1 MEKFESP
8 RQKKINSVLQ
18 KEIASL
24 LLESIRS
31 ENISNLM
38 ISVTK
43 VKVSPDLSSAKV
55 YVSIFPNNNYLDHLR
70 NLNSSR
76 MRHDLS
82 QRMKKQLSKIPQL
95 SFYIDDSLDY
105 IENIEKE
112 LKGGSNPFRKSTKQG
127 RKLK

>member
-1 MEKFESP
+1 MERFESP

-24 LLESIRS
+24 LLESIRR

-55 YVSIFPNNNYLDHLR
+55 YVSIFPNNNYLDHLK

-112 LKGGSNPFRKSTKQG
+112 LKAGSNPFRKSTK
-127 RKLK
+127 

>member
-1 MEKFESP
+1 MERFESP

-112 LKGGSNPFRKSTKQG
+112 LKAGSNPFRKSPKQG
-127 RKLK
+127 GKLK

>member
-1 MEKFESP
+1 MERFESQ

-112 LKGGSNPFRKSTKQG
+112 LRAGGNPFRKSTK
-127 RKLK
+127 

>member
-1 MEKFESP
+1 MERFESQ

-95 SFYIDDSLDY
+95 SFYIDDSLNY

-112 LKGGSNPFRKSTKQG
+112 LKEGSNPFRKSTK
-127 RKLK
+127 

>member
-1 MEKFESP
+1 MERFESQ

-43 VKVSPDLSSAKV
+43 VNVSPDLSSAKV

-112 LKGGSNPFRKSTKQG
+112 LKAGSNPFRKSTK
-127 RKLK
+127 

>member
-1 MEKFESP
+1 MERFESQ

-82 QRMKKQLSKIPQL
+82 QRMKKLSKIPQL

-112 LKGGSNPFRKSTKQG
+112 LKAGSNPFRKSTK
-127 RKLK
+127 

>member
-1 MEKFESP
+1 MERFESQ

-24 LLESIRS
+24 LLESIRR

-55 YVSIFPNNNYLDHLR
+55 YVSIFPNNNYLDHLK

-112 LKGGSNPFRKSTKQG
+112 LKGGSNPFRKSTK
-127 RKLK
+127 

>member
-1 MEKFESP
+1 
-8 RQKKINSVLQ
+8 
-18 KEIASL
+18 
-24 LLESIRS
+24 
-31 ENISNLM
+31 M

-43 VKVSPDLSSAKV
+43 VKVSSDLSSAKV
-55 YVSIFPNNNYLDHLR
+55 YVSIFPNDNYLDHLK

-112 LKGGSNPFRKSTKQG
+112 LKEGSNPFRSSTK
-127 RKLK
+127 

>member
-1 MEKFESP
+1 MERFESQ

-24 LLESIRS
+24 LLESIRR

-55 YVSIFPNNNYLDHLR
+55 YVSIFPNYNYLDHLR

-112 LKGGSNPFRKSTKQG
+112 LKEGSNPFRKSTK
-127 RKLK
+127 

>member
-1 MEKFESP
+1 MERFESP

-112 LKGGSNPFRKSTKQG
+112 LKGGSNPFRKSTK
-127 RKLK
+127 

>member
-8 RQKKINSVLQ
+8 RQKKINSVLR

-31 ENISNLM
+31 VSISDLM

-55 YVSIFPNNNYLDHLR
+55 YVSIFPNNNYLDHLK

-82 QRMKKQLSKIPQL
+82 QRMKRQLSKIPQL
-95 SFYIDDSLDY
+95 NFYIDDSLDY

-112 LKGGSNPFRKSTKQG
+112 LKGGSNPFRKSTK
-127 RKLK
+127 

>member
-1 MEKFESP
+1 MERFESP

-18 KEIASL
+18 REIASL
-24 LLESIRS
+24 LQQSIRS
-31 ENISNLM
+31 ESKSNLM

-43 VKVSPDLSSAKV
+43 VKVSPDFSSAKV

-82 QRMKKQLSKIPQL
+82 QRMKKQISKIPQL
-95 SFYIDDSLDY
+95 GFYIDDSLDY
-105 IENIEKE
+105 IEKIEKE
-112 LKGGSNPFRKSTKQG
+112 LKAGTNPFKKSTK
-127 RKLK
+127 

>member
-1 MEKFESP
+1 MERFESQ

-55 YVSIFPNNNYLDHLR
+55 YVSIFPNNNYLDHLK

-112 LKGGSNPFRKSTKQG
+112 LKGGSNPFRKSTK
-127 RKLK
+127 

>member
-1 MEKFESP
+1 MERFESQ

-24 LLESIRS
+24 LLESIRR

-76 MRHDLS
+76 MRQDLS
-82 QRMKKQLSKIPQL
+82 QRMKKQLSKIPQI

-112 LKGGSNPFRKSTKQG
+112 LKAGNNPFRKSTK
-127 RKLK
+127 

>member
-24 LLESIRS
+24 LLESIRI

-55 YVSIFPNNNYLDHLR
+55 YVSIFPNNNYLDHLK

-95 SFYIDDSLDY
+95 SFYVDDSLDY

-112 LKGGSNPFRKSTKQG
+112 LKAGSNPFRKSTK
-127 RKLK
+127 

>member
-1 MEKFESP
+1 MERFESP

-95 SFYIDDSLDY
+95 NFYIDDSLDY

-112 LKGGSNPFRKSTKQG
+112 LKAGSNPFRKSTK
-127 RKLK
+127 

>member
-8 RQKKINSVLQ
+8 RQKRINSVLQ
-18 KEIASL
+18 KEIAFL

-112 LKGGSNPFRKSTKQG
+112 LKAGNNPFRKSTK
-127 RKLK
+127 

>member
-1 MEKFESP
+1 MERFESQ

-24 LLESIRS
+24 LLESIRR

-55 YVSIFPNNNYLDHLR
+55 YVSIFPNNNYLDHLK

-95 SFYIDDSLDY
+95 SFYVDDSLDY

-112 LKGGSNPFRKSTKQG
+112 LKAGSNPFRKSTK
-127 RKLK
+127 

>member
-1 MEKFESP
+1 MERFESP

-24 LLESIRS
+24 LLESIRR

-82 QRMKKQLSKIPQL
+82 QKMKKQLSKIPQL

-112 LKGGSNPFRKSTKQG
+112 LKAGSNPFRKSTK
-127 RKLK
+127 

>member
-1 MEKFESP
+1 MERFESQ

-95 SFYIDDSLDY
+95 SFYIDDSLNY

-112 LKGGSNPFRKSTKQG
+112 LKGGSNPFRKSTK
-127 RKLK
+127 

>member
-1 MEKFESP
+1 MERFESQ

-24 LLESIRS
+24 LLESIRR

-112 LKGGSNPFRKSTKQG
+112 LKAGSNPFRKST
-127 RKLK
+127 R

>member
-1 MEKFESP
+1 MERFESP

-95 SFYIDDSLDY
+95 NFYIDDSLDY

-112 LKGGSNPFRKSTKQG
+112 LKAGNNPFRKSTK
-127 RKLK
+127 

>member
-43 VKVSPDLSSAKV
+43 VKVSSDLSSAKV
-55 YVSIFPNNNYLDHLR
+55 YVSIFPNDNYLDHLK

-112 LKGGSNPFRKSTKQG
+112 LKEGSNPLRNSTK
-127 RKLK
+127 

>member
-1 MEKFESP
+1 MERFESP

-70 NLNSSR
+70 NLNSSQ

-95 SFYIDDSLDY
+95 NFYIDDSLDY

-112 LKGGSNPFRKSTKQG
+112 LKAGSNPFRKSTK
-127 RKLK
+127 

>member
-1 MEKFESP
+1 MERFESP

-24 LLESIRS
+24 LQASIRS

-70 NLNSSR
+70 SLNSSR

-82 QRMKKQLSKIPQL
+82 QKNEKTTISKYP
-95 SFYIDDSLDY
+95 S
-105 IENIEKE
+105 
-112 LKGGSNPFRKSTKQG
+112 
-127 RKLK
+127 

>member
-1 MEKFESP
+1 MEKFESQ

-24 LLESIRS
+24 LLESIRR

-112 LKGGSNPFRKSTKQG
+112 LKAGSNPFRKSTK
-127 RKLK
+127 

>member
-1 MEKFESP
+1 MERFESP

-55 YVSIFPNNNYLDHLR
+55 YVSIFPNSNYLDHLR

-95 SFYIDDSLDY
+95 NFYIDDSLDY

-112 LKGGSNPFRKSTKQG
+112 LKAGSNPFRKSTK
-127 RKLK
+127 

>member
-1 MEKFESP
+1 MERFESQ

-18 KEIASL
+18 REIASL
-24 LLESIRS
+24 LQKSILSESK
-31 ENISNLM
+31 SNLM

-112 LKGGSNPFRKSTKQG
+112 LKAGNNPFRKST
-127 RKLK
+127 

>member
-1 MEKFESP
+1 MEKFISP
-8 RQKKINSVLQ
+8 RQKKINSILQ

-24 LLESIRS
+24 ILESIRS

-43 VKVSPDLSSAKV
+43 VNVSPDLSSAKV
-55 YVSIFPNNNYLDHLR
+55 YVSIFPNNNYLDYVR

-112 LKGGSNPFRKSTKQG
+112 LKAGSNPFRKSNK
-127 RKLK
+127 

>member
-1 MEKFESP
+1 MERFESP

-24 LLESIRS
+24 LLESIRR

-95 SFYIDDSLDY
+95 SFYIDDSLNY

-112 LKGGSNPFRKSTKQG
+112 LKAGSNPFRKST
-127 RKLK
+127 R

>member
-24 LLESIRS
+24 LLESIRI

-95 SFYIDDSLDY
+95 NFYIDDSLDY

-112 LKGGSNPFRKSTKQG
+112 LKAGSNPFRKSTK
-127 RKLK
+127 

>member
-1 MEKFESP
+1 MERFESQ

-24 LLESIRS
+24 LLESIRI

-70 NLNSSR
+70 NLNSSQ

-112 LKGGSNPFRKSTKQG
+112 LKAGSNPFRKSTK
-127 RKLK
+127 

>member
-1 MEKFESP
+1 MERFESQ
-8 RQKKINSVLQ
+8 RQKKINSVLL

-24 LLESIRS
+24 LLESIRR

-95 SFYIDDSLDY
+95 NFYIDDSLDY

-112 LKGGSNPFRKSTKQG
+112 LKAGSNPFRKSTK
-127 RKLK
+127 

>member
-1 MEKFESP
+1 MERFESQ

-70 NLNSSR
+70 NLNSSQ

-95 SFYIDDSLDY
+95 NFYIDDSLDY

-112 LKGGSNPFRKSTKQG
+112 LKAGSNPFRKSTK
-127 RKLK
+127 

>member
-1 MEKFESP
+1 MERFESP
-8 RQKKINSVLQ
+8 RQKKITSVLQ

-112 LKGGSNPFRKSTKQG
+112 LKAGSNPFRKSTK
-127 RKLK
+127 

>member
-1 MEKFESP
+1 MERFESQ

-24 LLESIRS
+24 LLESIRR

-55 YVSIFPNNNYLDHLR
+55 YVSIFPNNNYLEHLR

-76 MRHDLS
+76 IRHDLS

-112 LKGGSNPFRKSTKQG
+112 LKAGSNPFRKST
-127 RKLK
+127 R

>member
-1 MEKFESP
+1 MERFESQ

-24 LLESIRS
+24 LLESIRR

-95 SFYIDDSLDY
+95 NFYIDDSLDY

-112 LKGGSNPFRKSTKQG
+112 LKAGSNPFRKSTK
-127 RKLK
+127 

>member
-1 MEKFESP
+1 MERFESQ

-95 SFYIDDSLDY
+95 NFYIDDSLDY

-112 LKGGSNPFRKSTKQG
+112 LKAGSNPFRKSTK
-127 RKLK
+127 

>member
-24 LLESIRS
+24 LLESIRR

-95 SFYIDDSLDY
+95 SFYVDDSLDY

-112 LKGGSNPFRKSTKQG
+112 LKAGSNPFRKSTK
-127 RKLK
+127 

>member
-1 MEKFESP
+1 MERFESQ

-112 LKGGSNPFRKSTKQG
+112 LKAGSNHFRKSTN
-127 RKLK
+127 